1 MKCWARAWGW
11 RWALVLLQSLPMAAA
26 AKTGSP
32 QYECLIEPMQVVDV
46 RSTAEGLLLRVNVQ
60 RGDMVRRGQV
70 LAELQSQAES
80 LAVDSARFRAQ
91 MEGPILAAQNRIEYA
106 TKKLWRAEE
115 LQKSN
120 MVSAQARDEAETELR
135 LARSE
140 LQVAQENQSLAR
152 LEHQRAVAQLSLRT
166 LVSPLNG
173 VVVDRLLNPGDL
185 AEAGTGRKPVLK
197 LAQIDRLRVDIVLPS
212 TLGGKVKPGARV
224 VVVAHGGVRHQAT
237 VRLVDKVVDA
247 ASGTLVARAELPNP
261 TGEVLSGVRC
271 KAEFDPAIEPTA
283 PHGAALSAR

>member
-1 MKCWARAWGW
+1 MKCLSRACAFW
-11 RWALVLLQSLPMAAA
+11 LPAMAFAAA
-26 AKTGSP
+26 AHAGLP

-60 RGDMVRRGQV
+60 RGDPVRRGQV

-80 LAVDSARFRAQ
+80 LAVDSARYRAQ
-91 MEGPILAAQNRIEYA
+91 MEGPILAAKNRIDYA

-115 LQKSN
+115 MQKSN
-120 MVSAQARDEAETELR
+120 MVSEQARDEAATELR
-135 LARSE
+135 LAESE

-152 LEHQRAVAQLSLRT
+152 LEHQRAVAQLALRT
-166 LVSPLNG
+166 LVSPFNG
-173 VVVDRLLNPGDL
+173 VVMDRLLNPGDL

-212 TLGGKVKPGARV
+212 ALGGKVKPGARV

-261 TGEVLSGVRC
+261 NGDVLSGVRC
-271 KAEFDPAIEPTA
+271 KAEFDPAIEPETRR
-283 PHGAALSAR
+283 GAALSAR